1 MLFVILWLI
10 GMVGVLS
17 TLWSAL
23 PVPAEE
29 IPVPLIV
36 VKLLNLISPTFLLS
50 IGVLAGVNLAHKVD
64 LSAPVA
70 EALASGNS
78 SQLISAIKP
87 QVIPGLV
94 GGVVG
99 GVTLFTLYLL
109 WQSSLPPDFV
119 TKAEELS
126 QNTPFLTRILY
137 GGITEEI
144 MMRWGFMTF
153 LVWIAWRVLQ
163 KAQGVPNTIYVVFAI
178 GISALVFGLLH
189 LPLVFALNSQVTA
202 SLVGYIIIGNGFFGL
217 IAGYLYWQKGLESA
231 MIAHVMVH
239 IVMTIADRIKS

>member
-1 MLFVILWLI
+1 MLFVILWLV

-17 TLWSAL
+17 TLWFAL
-23 PVPAEE
+23 PVPAVE

-36 VKLLNLISPTFLLS
+36 VKLLNLISPTFLLL
-50 IGVLAGVNLAHKVD
+50 IGVLAGVNLAHKVG
-64 LSAPVA
+64 LSAPLA
-70 EALASGNS
+70 EALASGN

-99 GVTLFTLYLL
+99 GVTLSTLSLL

-119 TKAEELS
+119 AKAEELS

-144 MMRWGFMTF
+144 VMRWGFMTF

-189 LPLVFALNSQVTA
+189 LPLVFALSSQVTA

-231 MIAHVMVH
+231 IIAHVMVH
-239 IVMTIADRIKS
+239 IVMTIAERIKS